1 MASEKCEINEKQELV
16 KRLKKETGAVILA
29 HTYQSP
35 EITDIADIVGDSFAL
50 ASKCAALPEKKV
62 VMCGVRFMAESVKIL
77 APEKEVLLPE
87 PDATCPMAEMITPER
102 VRRFKA
108 EHPEAVVVAY
118 INTTAALKA
127 ECDVCVTSSSALKI
141 VSQLD
146 APEILFI
153 PDKNLGAYV
162 KKMLPCKNIILW
174 DGYCPVHNS
183 LTAEDIIEAKR
194 SHPEA
199 AVAVHPEC
207 PPEVVSLADMAGST
221 AEIIKFAKA
230 SEKPV
235 IIGTERGVADG
246 FLAHEKGSGD
256 KYIYLCPEK
265 LVCADMKKITLD
277 SVAAALN
284 GTGGESVTVDEQ
296 LRLKAKKS
304 IDEMLRLG

>member
-1 MASEKCEINEKQELV
+1 MTSENNVINEKQNLIRQL
-16 KRLKKETGAVILA
+16 KRETGAVILA

-35 EITDIADIVGDSFAL
+35 EITEIADVVGDSFAL
-50 ASKCAALPEKKV
+50 ASKCVSLPEKKV

-77 APEKEVLLPE
+77 APEKEVLLPAS
-87 PDATCPMAEMITPER
+87 DATCPMAEMISPER
-102 VRRFKA
+102 VRRFKE
-108 EHPEAVVVAY
+108 EHPDAVVVAY

-141 VSQLD
+141 VSRLD
-146 APEILFI
+146 AGEILFI

-162 KKMLPCKNIILW
+162 KKMLPDKNIIQW

-183 LTAEDIIEAKR
+183 LTAEDIISAKR
-194 SHPEA
+194 SHPDA
-199 AVAVHPEC
+199 LVAVHPEC
-207 PPEVVSLADMAGST
+207 PQEVVDLADMAGST
-221 AEIIKFAKA
+221 AEIIKFARE

-246 FLAHEKGSGD
+246 FLAHEKGCED

-277 SVAAALN
+277 GVIAALN
-284 GTGGESVTVDEQ
+284 GMGGESVSVDET
-296 LRLKAKKS
+296 LRVRAKKS

>member
-1 MASEKCEINEKQELV
+1 MITENSTVSEKQEQIR
-16 KRLKKETGAVILA
+16 RLKREKGAVILA

-35 EITDIADIVGDSFAL
+35 EITEIADIVGDSFAL
-50 ASKCAALPEKKV
+50 ASKCAGLPEKKV

-77 APEKEVLLPE
+77 APEKEVLLPA
-87 PDATCPMAEMITPER
+87 PDATCPMAEMISPER
-102 VRRFKA
+102 VRRFKE
-108 EHPEAVVVAY
+108 EHPAAAVVAY

-141 VSQLD
+141 VSQLN

-162 KKMLPCKNIILW
+162 RNMLPDKNIILW

-183 LTAEDIIEAKR
+183 LTAQDILDAKR
-194 SHPEA
+194 SHPDA
-199 AVAVHPEC
+199 LVAVHPEC
-207 PPEVVSLADMAGST
+207 PQEVVKLADMAGST
-221 AEIIKFAKA
+221 AEIIKFARE

-246 FLAHEKGSGD
+246 FLAREKGSDG

-277 SVAAALN
+277 GIIAALN
-284 GTGGESVTVDEQ
+284 GTGGESVTVDET
-296 LRLKAKKS
+296 LRVRAKKS

>member
-62 VMCGVRFMAESVKIL
+62 VMCGVRFMAESDKIL

-277 SVAAALN
+277 SVTAALN
-284 GTGGESVTVDEQ
+284 GTGGESVTVDEE